1 MQTTTLERDVTTH
14 NGDALTQKIEELCQ
28 TILNQPEVKSIRQ
41 RIDAFNA
48 DTAAQKQYETLAER
62 GEYLQHKQQ
71 QGAQLSDAEI
81 AEFEKHREAFFA
93 NPVAKGFVDAQQQMQ
108 KMQDSVSKYVSKTLE
123 LGRVPAAEDME
134 SGSCGEGCGC
144 HH

>member
-1 MQTTTLERDVTTH
+1 MSTTMQEPNV
-14 NGDALTQKIEELCQ
+14 LTQKIEELCQ

-71 QGAQLSDAEI
+71 QGAQLTDAEI
-81 AEFEKHREAFFA
+81 QEFEKHREAFFA
-93 NPVAKGFVDAQQQMQ
+93 NPVAKGFVDAQQQMH

-134 SGSCGEGCGC
+134 SGSCGSGCGC

>member
-1 MQTTTLERDVTTH
+1 MSTTMQETIV
-14 NGDALTQKIEELCQ
+14 LTQKIEELCQ

-71 QGAQLSDAEI
+71 QGAQLTDAEI
-81 AEFEKHREAFFA
+81 QEFEKHREAFFA
-93 NPVAKGFVDAQQQMQ
+93 NPVAKGFVDAQQQMH

-134 SGSCGEGCGC
+134 SGSCGSGCGC
-144 HH
+144 H

>member
-1 MQTTTLERDVTTH
+1 MQTATPERATQTSDV
-14 NGDALTQKIEELCQ
+14 LTQKIEELCQ

-48 DTAAQKQYETLAER
+48 DAAAQKQYETLAER

-71 QGAQLSDAEI
+71 QGAQLTDAEI
-81 AEFEKHREAFFA
+81 SEFEKHREAFFA
-93 NPVAKGFVDAQQQMQ
+93 NPVAKGFVDAQQQMH

-134 SGSCGEGCGC
+134 SGSCGSGCGC

>member
-1 MQTTTLERDVTTH
+1 MSTTMQETDV
-14 NGDALTQKIEELCQ
+14 LTQKIEELCQ
-28 TILNQPEVKSIRQ
+28 TILNQPETKSIRQ

-71 QGAQLSDAEI
+71 QGSQLTDAEI

-93 NPVAKGFVDAQQQMQ
+93 NPVAKGFVDAQQQMH
-108 KMQDSVSKYVSKTLE
+108 KMQDSVTKYVSKTLE

-134 SGSCGEGCGC
+134 SGSCGSGCGC
-144 HH
+144 H

>member
-1 MQTTTLERDVTTH
+1 MSTTMQESDV
-14 NGDALTQKIEELCQ
+14 LTQKIEELCQ

-81 AEFEKHREAFFA
+81 AEFEKTREAFFA
-93 NPVAKGFVDAQQQMQ
+93 NPVAKGFVDAQQQMH

-134 SGSCGEGCGC
+134 SGSCGHGCGC

>member
-1 MQTTTLERDVTTH
+1 MQTATPERATQTSDV
-14 NGDALTQKIEELCQ
+14 LTQKIEELCQ

-48 DTAAQKQYETLAER
+48 DAAAQKQYETLAER

-71 QGAQLSDAEI
+71 QGAQLTDAEI
-81 AEFEKHREAFFA
+81 SEFEKHREAFFA
-93 NPVAKGFVDAQQQMQ
+93 NPVAKGFVDAQQQMH

-134 SGSCGEGCGC
+134 SGSCGHGCGC

>member
-1 MQTTTLERDVTTH
+1 MQTATQERETQTS
-14 NGDALTQKIEELCQ
+14 DALTQKIEELCQ

-81 AEFEKHREAFFA
+81 AEFEKTREAFFA
-93 NPVAKGFVDAQQQMQ
+93 NPVAKGFVDAQQQMH

-134 SGSCGEGCGC
+134 SGSCGSGCGC
-144 HH
+144 H

>member
-1 MQTTTLERDVTTH
+1 MQTATQPRETQS
-14 NGDALTQKIEELCQ
+14 GDLLTQKIEELCQ

-48 DTAAQKQYETLAER
+48 DSAAQKQYETLAER

-81 AEFEKHREAFFA
+81 AEFEKTREAFFA

-108 KMQDSVSKYVSKTLE
+108 NMQNSVSRYVSKTLE
-123 LGRVPAAEDME
+123 LGRVPAPEDMD
-134 SGSCGEGCGC
+134 SGSCGSGCGC

>member
-1 MQTTTLERDVTTH
+1 MQTATQEREIQTSDV
-14 NGDALTQKIEELCQ
+14 LTQKIEELCQ
-28 TILNQPEVKSIRQ
+28 TILNQPETKSIRQ

-71 QGAQLSDAEI
+71 QGAQLTDAEI

-93 NPVAKGFVDAQQQMQ
+93 NPVAKGFVDAQQQMH
-108 KMQDSVSKYVSKTLE
+108 KMQDSVTKYVSKTLE

-134 SGSCGEGCGC
+134 SGSCGSCCGC
-144 HH
+144 H

>member
-1 MQTTTLERDVTTH
+1 MSTTTQTS
-14 NGDALTQKIEELCQ
+14 DALTQKIEELCQ
-28 TILNQPEVKSIRQ
+28 TILNQPEVKTIRQ

-48 DTAAQKQYETLAER
+48 DSASQKQYETLSER

-81 AEFEKHREAFFA
+81 AEFEKTREEFFS
-93 NPVAKGFVDAQQQMQ
+93 NPIAKGFVDAQQQMH
-108 KMQDSVSKYVSKTLE
+108 KMQDSVTKYVSKTLE

-134 SGSCGEGCGC
+134 SGSCGSGCGC
-144 HH
+144 H

>member
-1 MQTTTLERDVTTH
+1 MQTATQERETQTSDV
-14 NGDALTQKIEELCQ
+14 LTQKIEELCE

-71 QGAQLSDAEI
+71 QGAQLTDAEI
-81 AEFEKHREAFFA
+81 AEFEKTREAFFA
-93 NPVAKGFVDAQQQMQ
+93 NPVAKGFVDAQQQMH

-134 SGSCGEGCGC
+134 SGSCGSGCGC
-144 HH
+144 H

>member
-1 MQTTTLERDVTTH
+1 MSTTIQES
-14 NGDALTQKIEELCQ
+14 DALTQKIEELCQ

-48 DTAAQKQYETLAER
+48 DAAAQEQYETLAER

-71 QGAQLSDAEI
+71 QGAQLTDAEI
-81 AEFEKHREAFFA
+81 AEFEKTREAFFA
-93 NPVAKGFVDAQQQMQ
+93 NPVAKGFVDAQQQMH

-134 SGSCGEGCGC
+134 SGSCGHGCGC
-144 HH
+144 H

>member
-1 MQTTTLERDVTTH
+1 MSTTIQES
-14 NGDALTQKIEELCQ
+14 DALTQKIEELCQ

-48 DTAAQKQYETLAER
+48 DAAAQKQYETLAER

-71 QGAQLSDAEI
+71 QGAQLTDAEI
-81 AEFEKHREAFFA
+81 QEFEKHREAFFA
-93 NPVAKGFVDAQQQMQ
+93 NPVAKGFVDAQQQMH

-134 SGSCGEGCGC
+134 SGSCGSGCGC
-144 HH
+144 H